1 MATGDLV
8 YFMVPVPDAG
18 RAQAFYGRLFGWEFS
33 PGSVPG
39 GFNID
44 NSTPPG
50 GLYGG
55 GEGNAPVVWFEVAD
69 IDAAIALVL
78 ELGGEADEPEDIESG
93 RMVSCR
99 DDQGT
104 EFNLWAARG

>member
-1 MATGDLV
+1 MAAGDLV
-8 YFMVPVPDAG
+8 YFMIPVPDG
-18 RAQAFYGRLFGWEFS
+18 DRAQAFYGGLFGWEFS
-33 PGSVPG
+33 PGNVPG
-39 GFNID
+39 GFNIE

-55 GEGNAPVVWFEVAD
+55 GKGNAPVVWFEVED
-69 IDAAIALVL
+69 IETGIARVR
-78 ELGGEADEPEDIESG
+78 ELGGEADEPQDIASG

-104 EFNLWAARG
+104 DFNLWAGRR